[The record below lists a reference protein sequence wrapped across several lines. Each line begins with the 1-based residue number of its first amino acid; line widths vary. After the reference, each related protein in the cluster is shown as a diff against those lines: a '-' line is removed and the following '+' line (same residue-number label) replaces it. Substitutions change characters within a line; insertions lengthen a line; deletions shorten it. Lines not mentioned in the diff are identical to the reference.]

1 MSTEIDWSKAPE
13 GATHFDPDSSDMCWE
28 KHVGGSTYAWSN
40 TNSKWYGYR
49 CTDEHRLIARVL
61 PEWSGEGLPPI
72 GTVCEWRDDEAAS
85 WQKVEVRYL
94 SKHTALLHF
103 PGDGDGDTEGA
114 FSPSCCQ
121 FRPLRTP
128 EQIAAEE
135 RLDRVHA
142 IEGIMLRGQELALTV
157 TQIAAAIDDAGYR
170 KVEGGEK

>member
-13 GATHFDPDSSDMCWE
+13 GATHWAPATDRFFPSFMKLENGQWFCQKANGRGWAID
-28 KHVGGSTYAWSN
+28 TSN
-40 TNSKWYGYR
+40 DCSCRYIPR
-49 CTDEHRLIARVL
+49 
-61 PEWSGEGLPPI
+61 PSPWSGEGLPPV
-72 GTVCEWRDDEAAS
+72 GTVCEYQVRGYGEWHRATILAHHNGHAWATGDDE
-85 WQKVEVRYL
+85 
-94 SKHTALLHF
+94 KHCFTVPPH
-103 PGDGDGDTEGA
+103 GN
-114 FSPSCCQ
+114 
-121 FRPLRTP
+121 FRPIKTP